1 VSAMPFPSLGLTERA
16 RVLVVDDEP
25 NIRMVLLRALSTGE
39 YQLREASSAET
50 ALEMYRAHGADVIL
64 SDLQMPGMSGI
75 DLLRRVKELDEAVGF
90 VILTGA
96 GTMQDTIEALRL
108 QADEYLLKPFNLEE
122 VSIAVERALR
132 HRRLV
137 LENRFY
143 QNHLEARVAEQ
154 SEQLENMFVEALLSL
169 ANAIEA
175 RDGYTRGHVER
186 VTSYAVSTGTQ
197 MALSPEQLR
206 TLWVGA
212 LLHDVGKIGVPDQ
225 ILRKPGKLTAEEYAV
240 MKRHPSIGAAI
251 MERSSFLRPALLGVL
266 HHQERWDGSGYPFG
280 LCGEEIALEGRILS
294 VADTYDAIVTTRPYR
309 GMRASGD
316 AVAELQRCAGT
327 QFDPNVVA
335 AFVAA
340 LEQGFPQDP
349 SVPRLPSREPL
360 KDVELVPSAP

>member
-1 VSAMPFPSLGLTERA
+1 VTAVPFPSLGIAEKP

-25 NIRMVLLRALSTGE
+25 NIRMVLLRALSQGGYE
-39 YQLREASSAET
+39 LREASSAEA
-50 ALEMYRAHGADVIL
+50 ALQLYHQYGADVIL

-75 DLLRRVKELDEAVGF
+75 DLLRRTKEMDDAVGF

-122 VSIAVERALR
+122 VSIAVDRALR

-154 SEQLENMFVEALLSL
+154 AEQLENMFVEALLSL

-186 VTSYAVSTGTQ
+186 VTAYAVSTGAQ
-197 MALSPEQLR
+197 MQLSPDQLR

-225 ILRKPGKLTAEEYAV
+225 ILKKPGKLTIEEYEV

-280 LCGEEIALEGRILS
+280 LRGEDIALEGRILS

-309 GMRASGD
+309 GMRSSEA
-316 AVAELQRCAGT
+316 AVAELRRCAGT
-327 QFDPNVVA
+327 QFDPNVVV
-335 AFVAA
+335 AFVEA
-340 LEQGFPQDP
+340 LELGFPQDP
-349 SVPRLPSREPL
+349 SVPRLPSREPVVA
-360 KDVELVPSAP
+360 VEFVSSAS